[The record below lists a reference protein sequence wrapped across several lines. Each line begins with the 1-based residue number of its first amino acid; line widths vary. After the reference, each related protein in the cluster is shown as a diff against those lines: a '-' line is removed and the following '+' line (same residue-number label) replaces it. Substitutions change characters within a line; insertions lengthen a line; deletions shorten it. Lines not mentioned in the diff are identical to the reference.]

1 MGILWMIA
9 LGVFVMLTWT
19 PVSTPKVSG
28 MLPPMQVGKT
38 RSLQSPDASAWT
50 TRVRRTAVA
59 NGPLTF
65 GNKSSTNGSLEKY
78 GITRICPCD
87 QVIYDGNGPGPILDG
102 NGPGPTLD
110 GNGNIPVLD
119 ANGPGPYT
127 ILDANGP
134 GPYIIL
140 DSN

>member
-50 TRVRRTAVA
+50 THVRRTAVA
-59 NGPLTF
+59 NGPPTF

-87 QVIYDGNGPGPILDG
+87 TQIIYDANGSGPPILLDG
-102 NGPGPTLD
+102 NGPGPYVILD
-110 GNGNIPVLD
+110 GN
-119 ANGPGPYT
+119 
-127 ILDANGP
+127 
-134 GPYIIL
+134 
-140 DSN
+140 